1 MARKPTSESA
11 LWTISLLTIP
21 RREEYLQRL
30 LASLA
35 SLEGRERFE
44 VTVVYNAATA
54 EEPFAIEQRI
64 QRLAPNLRVRVYV
77 NTTDPSIGG
86 GRRVQL
92 AVCRT
97 PLLAFVDDD
106 LTLHGDVLGA
116 LEEALRTRPLGIVG
130 LPSYEEDT
138 DKRFKPRE
146 STPYTVID
154 GVRYMPVQGMLVA
167 GYRRLFADIGG
178 FNPRRQFWGE
188 WTELN
193 LRLWRLGFP
202 TGYVMDRGYLRH
214 WHKAPESP
222 TRNMPGRERHVLW
235 GLMCTALEYDAVSIN
250 EASETFWRLA
260 QDRYLAYSFGEQPSP
275 KLLLASVLELMP
287 RLSTEWAAMRAFA
300 EEARKHPFQFMPFEP
315 LSADQVR
322 QVLAYAN
329 EAIERYRPE
338 ALGEIEIPN
347 ARQDPWWR
355 RIARAASPKRRSLND
370 AVPHSTSRALP
381 PITAEHKVVGPDL
394 IGDEAADEMGEQP
407 GLDTSRDQH
416 EGVSAIGD
424 SRA

>member
-97 PLLAFVDDD
+97 PLIAFADDD

-138 DKRFKPRE
+138 DKR
-146 STPYTVID
+146 
-154 GVRYMPVQGMLVA
+154 
-167 GYRRLFADIGG
+167 
-178 FNPRRQFWGE
+178 
-188 WTELN
+188 
-193 LRLWRLGFP
+193 
-202 TGYVMDRGYLRH
+202 
-214 WHKAPESP
+214 
-222 TRNMPGRERHVLW
+222 
-235 GLMCTALEYDAVSIN
+235 
-250 EASETFWRLA
+250 
-260 QDRYLAYSFGEQPSP
+260 
-275 KLLLASVLELMP
+275 
-287 RLSTEWAAMRAFA
+287 
-300 EEARKHPFQFMPFEP
+300 
-315 LSADQVR
+315 
-322 QVLAYAN
+322 
-329 EAIERYRPE
+329 
-338 ALGEIEIPN
+338 
-347 ARQDPWWR
+347 
-355 RIARAASPKRRSLND
+355 
-370 AVPHSTSRALP
+370 
-381 PITAEHKVVGPDL
+381 
-394 IGDEAADEMGEQP
+394 
-407 GLDTSRDQH
+407 
-416 EGVSAIGD
+416 
-424 SRA
+424 